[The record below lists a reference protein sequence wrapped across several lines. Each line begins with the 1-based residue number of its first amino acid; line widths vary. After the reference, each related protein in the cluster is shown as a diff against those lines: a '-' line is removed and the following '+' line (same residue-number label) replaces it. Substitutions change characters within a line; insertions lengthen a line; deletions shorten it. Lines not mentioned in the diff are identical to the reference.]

1 MDFALTEEQEMI
13 RESAENFLA
22 DVSSSAAVREAMQ
35 TEHGYDKQV
44 WQRIC
49 EEMVWPAIHIPEAYG
64 GMGLGYVELA
74 VLLEKMG
81 KYLLCSPY
89 FSTVS
94 LGVNALLMAGTEQ
107 QKASYLPKIAEG
119 QLTATLAY
127 TGVNGRWD
135 AHAVQA
141 TYQKTVDG
149 YQLNGRLRF
158 VPDGH
163 TADLLIVAAREQGS
177 EGEQGVALFAVSAD
191 SQGVAR
197 QWLPTM
203 DQTRKQAEINLTAVS
218 VDDSALMVNAD
229 GGWSKLSS
237 IIQLAQIA
245 VAAEQMGG
253 AQQTLDMAVDYT
265 QEREQFGRKI
275 ASYQAIKHKAADMML
290 KAEVARS
297 AVYFAAC
304 VGQEVLAE
312 QGDAELIDDLPQ
324 AASMA
329 KAYCSDAFFFNA
341 GNAIQFFGGV
351 GFTWEYDCH
360 LYFKRAKS
368 TETFLGNASYHREL
382 IAKQLLD
389 ADGGLL

>member
-22 DVSSSAAVREAMQ
+22 DVSTSAAVREAMQ
-35 TEHGYDKQV
+35 TEQGYDQQV

-49 EEMVWPAIHIPEAYG
+49 EEMVWPAIHIPEIYG

-89 FSTVS
+89 FSTVC

-107 QKASYLPKIAEG
+107 QKADYLPKIAEE

-127 TGVNGRWD
+127 TGINGRWD
-135 AHAVQA
+135 AHGVQA
-141 TYQKTVDG
+141 TYQKTDAG
-149 YQLNGRLRF
+149 YLLNGQFRF

-163 TADLLIVAAREQGS
+163 TADLLIVAAREEGS
-177 EGEQGVALFAVSAD
+177 QGEQGVALFALSAEV
-191 SQGVAR
+191 QGVTR

-203 DQTRKQAEINLTAVS
+203 DQTRKQAEINLAAVS

-229 GGWSKLSS
+229 GGWSKLSA

-389 ADGGLL
+389 TDGGLS